1 MRHLFPSAFRVERM
15 QLTVTDGV
23 PAMDYA
29 QATDEDPALNDML
42 QFLKGRLDL
51 NFLRQGKDVLP
62 APVAGRAS
70 DHVGVL
76 FVDPYS
82 PIKAGDRLVAIPNEQ
97 NKIPV
102 PGTFEIRE
110 IPDVAIDFSD
120 AHHIEVQVI
129 EVGQELTPANWPA
142 EDPIDDDAPLP
153 DPELPDPED
162 EDVPL

>member
-1 MRHLFPSAFRVERM
+1 MQHLFNCAFRVERL
-15 QLTVTDGV
+15 QLTNVGGRAV
-23 PAMDYA
+23 MDYA
-29 QATDEDPALNDML
+29 QATDDDPALNDML

-70 DHVGVL
+70 DHVGIL
-76 FVDPYS
+76 FTFPYA

-102 PGTFEIRE
+102 PGTYDIRE
-110 IPDVAIDFSD
+110 MPDVAIDFSD

-129 EVGQELTPANWPA
+129 EVGQELTDENWPG

-153 DPELPDPED
+153 DPDD
-162 EDVPL
+162 EEIEP